1 MKPKGTLFML
11 DGTQYSLMSMD
22 IVNGLYQIIAEPKV
36 DAPPGIDSETHKL
49 LENIFYTKNSRV
61 ETSKLIVD
69 WFLVCKGKLQQNS
82 KLLMSINRD
91 VFAAELRRVFRS
103 GESWHDIID
112 TLAFTLEDQFWSQK
126 LLPCYRNIS
135 KPTANSD
142 TPIYNRIRDRILEL
156 RKDHSQQIFDG
167 TDDL

>member
-36 DAPPGIDSETHKL
+36 DTPPDIDLETRNL
-49 LENIFYTKNSRV
+49 LERIFYAKGSRV
-61 ETSKLIVD
+61 EISKLIVD
-69 WFLVCKGKLQQNS
+69 WFLVCKGKLRQNS
-82 KLLMSINRD
+82 KLLMSVNRD
-91 VFAAELRRVFRS
+91 VFAAELRRIQRN

-112 TLAFTLEDQFWSQK
+112 TLSFTFEDQFWSQK
-126 LLPCYRNIS
+126 FLPCYRNIS
-135 KPTANSD
+135 KSTNHSD
-142 TPIYNRIRDRILEL
+142 IPVYNRIRDRILEL
-156 RKDHSQQIFDG
+156 RKDQMPEVFGG